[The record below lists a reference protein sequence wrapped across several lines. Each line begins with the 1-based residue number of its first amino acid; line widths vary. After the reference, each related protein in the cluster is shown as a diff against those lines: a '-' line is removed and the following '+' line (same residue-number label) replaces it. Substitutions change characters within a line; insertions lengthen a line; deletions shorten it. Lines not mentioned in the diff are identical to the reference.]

1 MTSSPPPS
9 PRSNA
14 IPPNY
19 ISMICEFCLARQG
32 CVVWITVVPVS
43 RSTAELVELNYLP
56 NLIQRFDSGSVLVSC
71 FCWTILM
78 RIEIKPRLHR
88 CYFIS
93 LCEWSRKLP
102 PSFQPIRSMKTWNN
116 RDLVIC
122 IFSLQEVF
130 AVCTSCPHFLSDVD
144 INLCSDRSLRIAGFC
159 LFDTQWKLLYS
170 VQTWLPILY
179 YSTTNGFSC
188 IAISLS
194 IVLCEFMIMYP
205 TLS

>member
-1 MTSSPPPS
+1 MSFKIQRILHKGEIFSWPLSP

-14 IPPNY
+14 IPPKY
-19 ISMICEFCLARQG
+19 ISVICEFCLARQG

-43 RSTAELVELNYLP
+43 SSTAELVELNYLP

-130 AVCTSCPHFLSDVD
+130 AGCTSCPHFLSDDDDD

-170 VQTWLPILY
+170 VSTNLIANSILFY
-179 YSTTNGFSC
+179 NKC
-188 IAISLS
+188 
-194 IVLCEFMIMYP
+194 C
-205 TLS
+205 